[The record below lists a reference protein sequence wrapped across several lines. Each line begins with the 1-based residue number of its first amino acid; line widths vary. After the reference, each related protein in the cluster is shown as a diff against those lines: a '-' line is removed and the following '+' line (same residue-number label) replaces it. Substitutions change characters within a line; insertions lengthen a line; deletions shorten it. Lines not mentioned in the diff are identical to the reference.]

1 MVIELHLSCMKSE
14 RWNSVEDDLS
24 KICLAIVELTLNLEF
39 YFKILIMIQMIS
51 RKARIINITR

>member
-24 KICLAIVELTLNLEF
+24 KICLAIVELTLNLEY
-39 YFKILIMIQMIS
+39 YFMTSRYFVNKIQKIEPRS
-51 RKARIINITR
+51 